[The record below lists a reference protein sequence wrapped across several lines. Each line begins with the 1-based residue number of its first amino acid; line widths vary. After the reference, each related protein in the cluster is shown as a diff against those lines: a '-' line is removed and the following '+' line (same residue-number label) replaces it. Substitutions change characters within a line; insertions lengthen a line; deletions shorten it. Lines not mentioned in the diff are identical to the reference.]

1 MRNIFAFFV
10 ISEIVALMPRP
21 SIPVIMRMTLIWGL
35 VAVE

>member
-21 SIPVIMRMTLIWGL
+21 SIPVIVRVTLAWGL
-35 VAVE
+35 LALE